1 MATQYFLWQGKDG
14 EAIDYRPE
22 ASFETLEAAEAAIHS
37 QHALVME
44 SDVDYVFFLRG
55 VFQYPI
61 YVYEYGNQVN
71 VLRNHE
77 DWAMWMKKGVS

>member
-44 SDVDYVFFLRG
+44 SDVDYVLLYGARK
-55 VFQYPI
+55 YPI
-61 YVYEYGNQVN
+61 YVYEYGNQTD
-71 VLRNHE
+71 VLHNHE
-77 DWAMWMKKGVS
+77 DWAMWIKKGVS

>member
-1 MATQYFLWQGKDG
+1 MATQYFLWQGRDG

-44 SDVDYVFFLRG
+44 YGDYVLLQGFR
-55 VFQYPI
+55 QYPI
-61 YVYEYGNQVN
+61 YVYEYGNQTD